1 VVDRKEE
8 SSMNNDEIEV
18 LLRRLSPRA
27 REVYDQIETLVER
40 PSREGTSPE
49 EVGEQAAALLDGLT
63 LSDRTDLM
71 KILEAQMTDVEHQG
85 EKARRREEQMR
96 QAAALMQRAQD
107 LDRKE
112 GKPVNNAMTLR
123 EAVERLRT
131 AGKLSEEE
139 ERFFERVKDT
149 VVEIPATEKIE
160 HEEISLHGDK
170 TPEGHFYAH
179 FGEHDELIDRLETYY
194 EYALLTAAAAGVYS
208 KTGSLDTV
216 ASTLGGA
223 GFQAPLGYEAEDEND
238 YAFGKEALPFWIEE
252 NCNRILG
259 LIDSPPA
266 KAIARGETLE

>member
-1 VVDRKEE
+1 
-8 SSMNNDEIEV
+8 
-18 LLRRLSPRA
+18 
-27 REVYDQIETLVER
+27 
-40 PSREGTSPE
+40 
-49 EVGEQAAALLDGLT
+49 
-63 LSDRTDLM
+63 
-71 KILEAQMTDVEHQG
+71 
-85 EKARRREEQMR
+85 MR

-123 EAVERLRT
+123 EAVKRLRT
-131 AGKLSEEE
+131 AGKLSEEG

>member
-1 VVDRKEE
+1 
-8 SSMNNDEIEV
+8 MNNDEIEV

-27 REVYDQIETLVER
+27 REVYDQIETPVER

-49 EVGEQAAALLDGLT
+49 EVGDKAAALLDGLT

-123 EAVERLRT
+123 EAVKRLRT
-131 AGKLSEEE
+131 AGKLSEEG

-194 EYALLTAAAAGVYS
+194 EYALLTAAAGVYS

-216 ASTLGGA
+216 ASTLGG
-223 GFQAPLGYEAEDEND
+223 QASRRRLATRPKMKTIMPL
-238 YAFGKEALPFWIEE
+238 
-252 NCNRILG
+252 
-259 LIDSPPA
+259 A
-266 KAIARGETLE
+266 KKPCHSG